1 MYGFE
6 AMTFNIHGGYLE
18 AIVRGY
24 RSGLLTAADYNN
36 LCQCET
42 LDDIKMH
49 LSATEYGPYLQN
61 EPSPLHTTTI
71 VEKCTLKLVD
81 EYKHM
86 LCQATEPLSTFLE
99 YITYGHMIDNV
110 VLIVTGTLHE
120 RDVQEL
126 LEKCHPLG
134 MFDSIATLAVAQNM
148 RELYRLVLVDTP
160 LAPYFSKCITSED
173 LDDMNIEIMRNT
185 LYKAYLEDF
194 YRFCQKLGG
203 ATAEIMSDLLAFE
216 ADRRAVNITI
226 NSIGTELT
234 RDDRKKLYSSFGLL
248 YPYGREELAVC
259 EDIDQVRAVMEKYPP
274 YQSIFAKLSYGESQM
289 LDKAFYEE
297 EVKRLCLAF
306 EQQFHYAVF
315 LAYMRLKEQEIRNLM
330 WISEC
335 VAQNQKSR
343 VHDSVGI
350 EELKHC
356 LLYTT
361 LELETTI
368 LSTQQEIARKEDEL
382 NYVKELLT
390 KAMKERDEAKAKYQ
404 SLRLQL
410 QQQLEAAANLSGTTR
425 DAEDKLRGGSEPNNV
440 GSLSSNLNPQ
450 LPLPMPL
457 AELTEKLASKKPVP
471 EKGKFL
477 EVVMEAG
484 PLLQT
489 LLLAGPLPR
498 WQHPPPPLNSI
509 EIPPVT
515 APLPTPRLLHHQD
528 STISTTNSCFSK
540 EKGLVHHE

>member
-1 MYGFE
+1 MI
-6 AMTFNIHGGYLE
+6 TF
-18 AIVRGY
+18 
-24 RSGLLTAADYNN
+24 LLQKK
-36 LCQCET
+36 L
-42 LDDIKMH
+42 
-49 LSATEYGPYLQN
+49 LSAF
-61 EPSPLHTTTI
+61 S
-71 VEKCTLKLVD
+71 
-81 EYKHM
+81 
-86 LCQATEPLSTFLE
+86 
-99 YITYGHMIDNV
+99 
-110 VLIVTGTLHE
+110 
-120 RDVQEL
+120 
-126 LEKCHPLG
+126 
-134 MFDSIATLAVAQNM
+134 LAQ
-148 RELYRLVLVDTP
+148 
-160 LAPYFSKCITSED
+160 
-173 LDDMNIEIMRNT
+173 
-185 LYKAYLEDF
+185 
-194 YRFCQKLGG
+194 
-203 ATAEIMSDLLAFE
+203 
-216 ADRRAVNITI
+216 
-226 NSIGTELT
+226 LT
-234 RDDRKKLYSSFGLL
+234 
-248 YPYGREELAVC
+248 
-259 EDIDQVRAVMEKYPP
+259 Q
-274 YQSIFAKLSYGESQM
+274 
-289 LDKAFYEE
+289 
-297 EVKRLCLAF
+297 
-306 EQQFHYAVF
+306 
-315 LAYMRLKEQEIRNLM
+315 
-330 WISEC
+330 
-335 VAQNQKSR
+335 
-343 VHDSVGI
+343 GI